1 MECQETAFFMVLRRE
16 DLRAKGF
23 MQGIATGVALRG
35 SGYLERVVIKE
46 YILS

>member
-1 MECQETAFFMVLRRE
+1 MSRDGLFHGARCE
-16 DLRAKGF
+16 DFRAKGF